1 MSPLINLVWR
11 FVLGFFLRRG
21 RLRGEGTEE
30 EFKRMRQVLNFR
42 TTLVGEENS
51 PPLIT
56 LSIAPLFVS
65 LSTAYLY
72 LYIVWLMCSG
82 PGASEEM

>member
-1 MSPLINLVWR
+1 MEAW
-11 FVLGFFLRRG
+11 GYRG
-21 RLRGEGTEE
+21 RIQTDAT
-30 EFKRMRQVLNFR
+30 VLNFR
-42 TTLVGEENS
+42 TTLVGEGNS
-51 PPLIT
+51 PALIT
-56 LSIAPLFVS
+56 LSIAPPVVS

>member
-1 MSPLINLVWR
+1 MGGLPKKNSN
-11 FVLGFFLRRG
+11 GCDS
-21 RLRGEGTEE
+21 
-30 EFKRMRQVLNFR
+30 MNFR
-42 TTLVGEENS
+42 LVGKENS